1 MLAQAKTN
9 TESAEAAVPK
19 PKLPKVSEPKAL
31 SVSCVACVVCV
42 CVFADEKVAEL
53 LTKIDMP
60 IFVWLQ
66 AIWSSEKQHPS
77 LLLAV
82 DVAWHSMARSG
93 HSRAGQGYVYV
104 KAAVFGKPMR
114 PKDRT
119 EKELI
124 ELIHQVQ
131 LEGLSGKSKL
141 CIESHPW
148 IGLPHSFEAW
158 SIKVSTWAL
167 SIMMYHVGFLKP
179 PNHPQG
185 ELHSRSTST
194 PHRKRQKGEQSRDK
208 RRHQGKG
215 EVWLWRNL
223 PSLGFAFS
231 DFGVSPSKW
240 RCLQKPRSRRQL
252 QSQSQQKQLWSE
264 ELGLFFFQKMK
275 ETTER

>member
-1 MLAQAKTN
+1 MWFGVHHAAKVMLAQAKTN
-9 TESAEAAVPK
+9 TESAEAAVPR

-31 SVSCVACVVCV
+31 SVSCVAFCHVCV
-42 CVFADEKVAEL
+42 LAVFADEKVAEL

-119 EKELI
+119 DKELI

-131 LEGLSGKSKL
+131 LEGLKVGSRNGIALKVINGLDFHILLKL
-141 CIESHPW
+141 D
-148 IGLPHSFEAW
+148 
-158 SIKVSTWAL
+158 
-167 SIMMYHVGFLKP
+167 
-179 PNHPQG
+179 Q
-185 ELHSRSTST
+185 
-194 PHRKRQKGEQSRDK
+194 
-208 RRHQGKG
+208 
-215 EVWLWRNL
+215 
-223 PSLGFAFS
+223 
-231 DFGVSPSKW
+231 SKW
-240 RCLQKPRSRRQL
+240 APGHWVSWCI
-252 QSQSQQKQLWSE
+252 
-264 ELGLFFFQKMK
+264 M
-275 ETTER
+275 